1 MARLRSRSGRV
12 LWAVAVWATAV
23 LVGWCATAEE
33 TPGDAGLK
41 LAGELPEDTLFY
53 GYFCGFGKL
62 KEAPE
67 GTAVGQMLADPE
79 AGKLPEAMSGIIS
92 SLAKWGVAQ
101 MTEAGV
107 GEGVEEMAGVEAIA
121 AGLAHHASYTAVLPG
136 PRAIVIVEA
145 GDGAKGLAEDT
156 GELLRGI
163 GKLLEEGEGSG
174 LVVAGGEVGG
184 RVIEHCRLGEHASLA
199 WTADRGKFV
208 VAAAMEES
216 VEKGDA
222 PEIPM
227 ALQVVA
233 QMMEGRLK
241 GSKSLAESATF
252 GRVAVR
258 SGFEGALDLSYVDVR
273 GVVSSV
279 EELLPENAKAAIE
292 ASGLKSLAAIGESTR
307 FDAPGIREKGFA
319 WFPEGREGIFQALMG
334 SKIADEELLWI
345 PSGVMDASAG
355 SIDVGMVFDQYV
367 QVVEAA
373 SEETAEEIRSGLA
386 GAKEEVGIDI
396 REDVLV
402 SLGNKVI
409 FYSLGAG
416 LSPFLPRT
424 VVVMEAKNEAKLK
437 ECLERLFFYLGVK
450 KALVRPKEVPPFW
463 TMEIENFGSRK
474 VYYVKLSESPWGM
487 SPAVAV
493 EDGRVVAALAVGDVK
508 EALTRERTRESSIL
522 SNEDFAQCRKRL
534 PAESLMV
541 TYTDSKRSYEANYN
555 MTLMQAKMMSAMT
568 GAEVDLSMLPPA
580 AAVSQHLFGNVGVAV
595 EAEDGFVWECYSA
608 IPGIEAVPMMIVAA
622 AVLPASVEGMKLGRD
637 RAMTA
642 SCNVNLKIIGLA
654 LHIYST
660 DHNEYFPKGK
670 TAAAV
675 MSELKDGGYLED
687 YGMDGEYPVFICP
700 SAERDQKA
708 WERTKKISMATV
720 SYRWVP
726 GLNVISPPDFII
738 MYDKSVE
745 HHGTG
750 RNALFVDGHV
760 EWMKEEEFQKR
771 LAEQKEE
778 MREMRVGRR

>member
-53 GYFCGFGKL
+53 GYFCGWDKL
-62 KEAPE
+62 KETSG
-67 GTAVGQMLADPE
+67 GTALGQMLADPE
-79 AGKLPEAMSGIIS
+79 AGKLPEAMGGIIS

-107 GEGVEEMAGVEAIA
+107 GEGVEEMAAVEAIA
-121 AGLAHHASYTAVLPG
+121 AGLAHHPSYTAVLPG

-145 GDGAKGLAEDT
+145 GDEAKGLAEDT

-163 GKLLEEGEGSG
+163 GKLLEEAEGSG
-174 LVVAGGEVGG
+174 LVGGGGEVGG
-184 RVIEHCRLGEHASLA
+184 RVIEHCRLGKLASLA
-199 WTADRGKFV
+199 WTADRGRFV
-208 VAAAMEES
+208 IAAGREES
-216 VEKGDA
+216 VGTGDA

-227 ALQVVA
+227 AVQVVA
-233 QMMEGRLK
+233 QMTEGRLK
-241 GSKSLAESATF
+241 GSKSLAESETF

-292 ASGLKSLAAIGESTR
+292 ASGLKSLAAIGQSAR

-334 SKIADEELLWI
+334 SKITDEELLWI
-345 PSGVMDASAG
+345 PRDVIGVSAG
-355 SIDVGMVFDQYV
+355 SIDAGMVCDRYL

-386 GAKEEVGIDI
+386 EVKEEVGIDM

-437 ECLERLFFYLGVK
+437 ECLERLFFYYGAK
-450 KALVRPKEVPPFW
+450 RALSMPEESPAFW

-474 VYYVKLSESPWGM
+474 VYYVKLSESPWAM

-508 EALTRERTRESSIL
+508 EALTRERTRGSSIFA
-522 SNEDFAQCRKRL
+522 NEDFAQCRKRL
-534 PAESLMV
+534 PAASLMV
-541 TYTDSKRSYEANYN
+541 TYTDSKKSYEANCG
-555 MTLMQAKMMSAMT
+555 MILMQAKMMSAVT
-568 GAEVDLSMLPPA
+568 GTEMDLSALPA
-580 AAVSQHLFGNVGVAV
+580 AAVSQHLFGSVGVAV
-595 EAEDGFVWECYSA
+595 EAGDGIVWECYSA
-608 IPGIEAVPMMIVAA
+608 IPGIEAVPMVIMAAVAVPMATKGMSMGRKHAKAA
-622 AVLPASVEGMKLGRD
+622 ACK
-637 RAMTA
+637 
-642 SCNVNLKIIGLA
+642 NNLKMIGLA
-654 LHIYST
+654 LHIYAT
-660 DHNEYFPKGK
+660 DHEESFPKGK

-675 MSELKDGGYLED
+675 ISELVEGDYLPSYEGY
-687 YGMDGEYPVFICP
+687 GVFMCP
-700 SAERDQKA
+700 AAEADQKA
-708 WERTKKISMATV
+708 WERTKKISAATV
-720 SYRWVP
+720 SYRWVA
-726 GLNVISPPDFII
+726 GLKAVSRPDFIM

-745 HHGTG
+745 HHKDG
-750 RNALFVDGHV
+750 RNVLCVDGHV

-771 LAEQKEE
+771 LAEQRDK
-778 MREMRVGRR
+778 MREMRAGRR